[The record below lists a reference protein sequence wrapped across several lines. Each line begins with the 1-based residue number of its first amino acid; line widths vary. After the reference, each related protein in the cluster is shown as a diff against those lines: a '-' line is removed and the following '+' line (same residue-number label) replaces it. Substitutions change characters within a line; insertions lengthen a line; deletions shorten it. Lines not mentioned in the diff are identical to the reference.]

1 LLDLHQ
7 DVMHSFRSIS
17 LGTKLETAIQFDQNN
32 YEQLVS
38 FILRFFFDQ
47 KNTSVFSV
55 EQDTVSFSS
64 FFEDF
69 SIQALVACCVFQ
81 TLDAHVQAPNCFL
94 RFPGDILVETLKYH
108 LIL

>member
-1 LLDLHQ
+1 
-7 DVMHSFRSIS
+7 MHSFRSIS
-17 LGTKLETAIQFDQNN
+17 LGTKLETATFNLIRTTCVLHFA
-32 YEQLVS
+32 V
-38 FILRFFFDQ
+38 FFFDW

-94 RFPGDILVETLKYH
+94 RFPGDILVEMLKYH
-108 LIL
+108 FIL